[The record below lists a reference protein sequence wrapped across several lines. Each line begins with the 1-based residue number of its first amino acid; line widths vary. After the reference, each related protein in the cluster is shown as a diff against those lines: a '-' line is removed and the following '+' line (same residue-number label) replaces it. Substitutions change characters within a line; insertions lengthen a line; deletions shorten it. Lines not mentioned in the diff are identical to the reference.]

1 MKIRTKR
8 SINDSICNGSD
19 QTRRKITKVE
29 GQHVALVMGKKGRNK
44 KNITYYIYDLMK
56 YGTIHGTI
64 LTLFSNVTYH
74 DKNVSALWHDGM
86 RKSYSINP

>member
-1 MKIRTKR
+1 MTAFVMVRIRLDAR
-8 SINDSICNGSD
+8 S
-19 QTRRKITKVE
+19 RRLK
-29 GQHVALVMGKKGRNK
+29 ASMLRWLWGKKGEIK